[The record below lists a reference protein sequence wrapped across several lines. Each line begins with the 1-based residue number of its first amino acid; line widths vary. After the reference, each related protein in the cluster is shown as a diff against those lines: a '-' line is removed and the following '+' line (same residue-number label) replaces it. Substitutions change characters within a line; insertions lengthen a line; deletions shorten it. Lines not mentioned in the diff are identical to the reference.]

1 MVVKK
6 LWDYIKSNDLQN
18 PDNRR
23 EILCDDKLR
32 ALFNAD
38 KVHMFTMNKVED
50 PEDQVDSRYYQTICG
65 RKQMLSAG
73 ATQVL
78 PRIQCQS
85 LLPQPRTPPP
95 NETENTSNPTLEYNQ
110 IQNQTQNPKIKT
122 TRTQKVDLVTSRKIG
137 RISLLYMLGYGKL

>member
-6 LWDYIKSNDLQN
+6 LWDYIKLNDLQN

-50 PEDQVDSRYYQTICG
+50 PKIDLTVGIIKPYVGESRCCRRG
-65 RKQMLSAG
+65 
-73 ATQVL
+73 
-78 PRIQCQS
+78 
-85 LLPQPRTPPP
+85 
-95 NETENTSNPTLEYNQ
+95 
-110 IQNQTQNPKIKT
+110 
-122 TRTQKVDLVTSRKIG
+122 
-137 RISLLYMLGYGKL
+137 